1 MVVPEQSK
9 LYTMEE
15 FKEFVSRPENADRLF
30 ELINGAIIEVSPGR
44 TRNSGFGILVSAS
57 VLNFCRAHNIPCY
70 ISGADGAYDIN
81 GNTVAP
87 DFAYKRTP
95 LSDDYP
101 DPAPPLWVLEVVSPT
116 DKAPDIRDK
125 REIYEQAGILLWEM
139 YPKRQS
145 IDVYAPG
152 QKKRTFRIDD
162 TLDGGD
168 VLPGFR
174 LAVRELFGG

>member
-1 MVVPEQSK
+1 MVTPEKQK
-9 LYTMEE
+9 LYTMDE
-15 FKEFVSRPENADRLF
+15 FKGFVSRPENVDRLF
-30 ELINGAIIEVSPGR
+30 ELINGEIIEVTPGR
-44 TRNSGFGILVSAS
+44 TRYSGFGHLLTVA
-57 VLNFCRAHNIPCY
+57 VHLFCREHGLPCY
-70 ISGADGAYDIN
+70 TSGGDGAYDIG

-101 DPAPPLWVLEVVSPT
+101 DPVPPLWVLEVISPS

-125 REIYEQAGILLWEM
+125 RQIYEQAGILQWEM

-152 QKKRTFRIDD
+152 QQKVTRDIDD

-168 VLPGFR
+168 ALPGFT
-174 LAVRELFGG
+174 LPVRALFA